1 MNPQNKSGS
10 WVGWI
15 GFASVMMML
24 VGFFQIIYGLTAV
37 IKKGFF
43 VVTETHLLAF
53 NFTAWG
59 WITLL
64 LGIIIL
70 AAGYELMRGAMWARV
85 LAVILAGMSL
95 VANMALMSA
104 YPLWSIMIIVF
115 DVLIIHALVVH
126 GGELKNRT

>member
-1 MNPQNKSGS
+1 MNPQDKSGG

-24 VGFFQIIYGLTAV
+24 LGIFQIIYGLVA
-37 IKKGFF
+37 ILKQGFF
-43 VVTETHLLAF
+43 VVTETSLLAF
-53 NFTAWG
+53 NFTTWG

-70 AAGYELMRGAMWARV
+70 AAGYELMRGALWARIM
-85 LAVILAGMSL
+85 AVFLAGLSL

-115 DVLIIHALVVH
+115 DVFIIHALVVH
-126 GGELKNRT
+126 GGELQDRR